1 MLSFSLKN
9 KSEKHGVLY
18 KDTATSSYLYEEKN
32 KANKMQ
38 HFILQ
43 QKHHTSMFWQGTA
56 LWVQLGCRRTF
67 PQQTFNLPA
76 NTTKIKDKLMK
87 WEITVTHAGNTFLT
101 LLHTGGVR
109 GFVNALMETVA
120 CVLSRLQRPGFTKRL
135 LPSKARERNVSS
147 WIMASTRS
155 RAVQTERKESLVRSP
170 ALI

>member
-1 MLSFSLKN
+1 MVSFTKTQLPPAICMKKRIKQTKCSILFYN
-9 KSEKHGVLY
+9 KSITLLCFDKE
-18 KDTATSSYLYEEKN
+18 
-32 KANKMQ
+32 Q
-38 HFILQ
+38 
-43 QKHHTSMFWQGTA
+43 

-76 NTTKIKDKLMK
+76 NTTKIKDKLVK

-109 GFVNALMETVA
+109 GFVNALMETAA